1 MAKYLLTEDQE
12 GKSGYTFWKTLMSEL
27 FPDINVVSKQNNR
40 GVLKAVKNIKCDD
53 GNQYIVAFDQSFDN
67 DQVIRETRKL
77 FSYAKD
83 KSNVYIMN
91 IVSFE
96 YILLEFKKLAY
107 WVFADDDDFRF
118 QRSDLLKAREMLI
131 DAINKN
137 EDYKTVPEIRKIFL
151 QINEYNIEQFVSKL
165 LYLITRNTGF
175 EVTKGSLGICWRTDC
190 CSFFNRQPDD
200 LCGLDKSR
208 LPLHDKMLQ
217 IVKNTGL
224 QRELSILE
232 G

>member
-12 GKSGYTFWKTLMSEL
+12 GKSGYIFWKILMSEL
-27 FPDINVVSKQNNR
+27 FPEITVVSKQNNR
-40 GVLKAVKNIKCDD
+40 GVLKAVKNIKNDD

-77 FSYAKD
+77 LSYAKD
-83 KSNVYIMN
+83 KSNVHIMN

-96 YILLEFKKLAY
+96 YILLEFKKLTD
-107 WVFADDDDFRF
+107 WVFAEDDDFRF

-131 DAINKN
+131 TAINEN
-137 EDYKTVPEIRKIFL
+137 EDYKSVPEIRKIFL

-175 EVTKGSLGICWRTDC
+175 EVTKGSLGICWRADC
-190 CSFFNRQPDD
+190 CSFSMRQPDD

-208 LPLHDKMLQ
+208 LSLHDKMLQ
-217 IVKNTGL
+217 IMKNTGL
-224 QRELSILE
+224 QSELIFLE

>member
-1 MAKYLLTEDQE
+1 M
-12 GKSGYTFWKTLMSEL
+12 
-27 FPDINVVSKQNNR
+27 
-40 GVLKAVKNIKCDD
+40 
-53 GNQYIVAFDQSFDN
+53 
-67 DQVIRETRKL
+67 
-77 FSYAKD
+77 
-83 KSNVYIMN
+83 
-91 IVSFE
+91 
-96 YILLEFKKLAY
+96 
-107 WVFADDDDFRF
+107 
-118 QRSDLLKAREMLI
+118 KAREMLI
-131 DAINKN
+131 DAINENK
-137 EDYKTVPEIRKIFL
+137 DYKSVPEIRKIFL

>member
-1 MAKYLLTEDQE
+1 MAKYLFTEDQE
-12 GKSGYTFWKTLMSEL
+12 GKSGYTFWKTLMGEL
-27 FPDINVVSKQNNR
+27 FPDIIVVSKQNNR
-40 GVLKAVKNIKCDD
+40 GVLKAVKNIRNDD
-53 GNQYIVAFDQSFDN
+53 GNQYIIAFDQSFDN

-77 FSYAKD
+77 LSYAQD

-96 YILLEFKKLAY
+96 YILLEFKKLDA
-107 WVFADDDDFRF
+107 WVFSEDDDFRF
-118 QRSDLLKAREMLI
+118 QRADILKAREMLI

-137 EDYKTVPEIRKIFL
+137 EDYKVVPEIRKIFL
-151 QINEYNIEQFVSKL
+151 QLDEYNIEQFVSKL

-175 EVTKGSLGICWRTDC
+175 EVTKSSLGICWRSDC
-190 CSFFNRQPDD
+190 CSFFDRQLDD

-217 IVKNTGL
+217 IMMNTVL
-224 QRELSILE
+224 QKELCVLE